1 MYRSKGVKMSKETI
15 LITVKT
21 YPALSTTHD
30 ETVCTAGLRR
40 DGSWIRIYPI
50 PFRKLDEFEKYRKFD
65 WIDIDVDRSPND
77 PRPESHKK
85 QSPIRVISHL
95 DTSSN
100 WHERNQTVL
109 VKGDVYTSFDE
120 IIAKNKNGRQL
131 SLATFKPTEILDVT
145 VEEEATRGW
154 DAEKLRKLEA
164 KSKQQDMFLDSAE
177 CFKVVKKLP
186 YKFRYLFKD
195 ETGKK
200 RELMI
205 TDWELGAL
213 FWNSMHRHNNDE
225 IKAVHDVKNKY
236 LHDLVNNKDIHL
248 FVGTTLEWDL
258 KNAPNPFTIIG
269 VYSPPTVMQKSLF

>member
-1 MYRSKGVKMSKETI
+1 MSKETI

-21 YPALSTTHD
+21 YPALSSTYD
-30 ETVCTAGLRR
+30 ETVCTAGIRK
-40 DGSWIRIYPI
+40 DGSWVRIYPI

-65 WIDIDVDRSPND
+65 WVEIDLEKNPKD

-85 QSPIRVISHL
+85 HSNIRVLNHI
-95 DTSSN
+95 DTSSD
-100 WHERNQTVL
+100 WWERNQTVL
-109 VKGDVYTSFDE
+109 IAGDVYTSFDE

-145 VEEEATRGW
+145 VEEEESRDW
-154 DAEKLRKLEA
+154 DEKMLLELEA

-177 CFKVVKKLP
+177 CFKIVNKLP
-186 YKFRYLFKD
+186 YKFRYSFKD
-195 ETGKK
+195 ETGKL
-200 RELMI
+200 RNLMV

-213 FWNSMHRHNNDE
+213 FWNSMRRHNNNE
-225 IKAVHDVKNKY
+225 TKAVDDVKNKY
-236 LHDLVNNKDIHL
+236 LLDLVNGRDIHF

-269 VYSPPTVMQKSLF
+269 VYSPPIVLQKTLF

>member
-1 MYRSKGVKMSKETI
+1 MSKEVI

-21 YPALSTTHD
+21 YPALSSAYD
-30 ETVCTAGLRR
+30 ETVCTAGLRA
-40 DGSWIRIYPI
+40 DGSWVRIYPI
-50 PFRKLDEFEKYRKFD
+50 PFRKLEEYEKYEKYAKFD
-65 WIDIDVDRSPND
+65 WIEIDIEMNLKD
-77 PRPESHKK
+77 PRPESYKK
-85 QSPIRVISHL
+85 HSDIRIIEHI

-100 WHERNQTVL
+100 WYLRNQAVL
-109 VKGDVYTSFDE
+109 EKCDVYTNFDE
-120 IIAKNKNGRQL
+120 IIKKNKEGRRL

-145 VEEEATRGW
+145 IEEEENRDW
-154 DAEKLRKLEA
+154 DEKKIRELEA

-205 TDWELGAL
+205 TDWEIGAL
-213 FWNSMHRHNNDE
+213 FWNSMRQHNNDE
-225 IKAVHDVKNKY
+225 SKAVQDVKKKY
-236 LHDLVNNKDIHL
+236 LHTLVNNRDIHF

-258 KNAPNPFTIIG
+258 KNAPNPFPIIG
-269 VYSPPTVMQKSLF
+269 VYSPPIILQKPLF

>member
-1 MYRSKGVKMSKETI
+1 MCI
-15 LITVKT
+15 
-21 YPALSTTHD
+21 
-30 ETVCTAGLRR
+30 R
-40 DGSWIRIYPI
+40 DRI
-50 PFRKLDEFEKYRKFD
+50 E
-65 WIDIDVDRSPND
+65 IDVERNLND

-85 QSPIRVISHL
+85 SSNIRVLNHL

-109 VKGDVYTSFDE
+109 VDGDVYTSFEE
-120 IIAKNKNGRQL
+120 IIDRNKENRQL

-145 VEEEATRGW
+145 VEAEATRGW
-154 DAEKLRKLEA
+154 DEKKLRELEA
-164 KSKQQDMFLDSAE
+164 KSKQQDMFMDSAE
-177 CFKVVKKLP
+177 CFKVVEKLP

-213 FWNSMHRHNNDE
+213 FWNTMRRHNNDE
-225 IKAVHDVKNKY
+225 TKAVHDVKTKY
-236 LHDLVNNKDIHL
+236 LHDLVHNRDIHF

-269 VYSPPTVMQKSLF
+269 VYSPPTVLQESLF